1 MKTFYIIQMIDG
13 KYVQEDNEFYML
25 YCDTLQEAARF
36 DSKKEAIKRAP
47 ANQPFT
53 VIKFYDK

>member
-13 KYVQEDNEFYML
+13 KYIGYIDEL
-25 YCDTLQEAARF
+25 YHYVDTMDCAAFF
-36 DSKKEAIKRAP
+36 DTEEIAIRLAP
-47 ANQPFT
+47 TNQAFT